1 MGSLFYAAFG
11 PITCA
16 KCGSIPRGEFP
27 ARERRRL
34 LLSSLAFLVPALAL
48 AVVAL
53 SLLVRSCG
61 GA

>member
-1 MGSLFYAAFG
+1 MGSLFYAALG
-11 PITCA
+11 PVTCA
-16 KCGSIPRGEFP
+16 KCGAIPRGEFST
-27 ARERRRL
+27 RERRRL

-61 GA
+61 EA